1 MAPVKRLAPLL
12 VPLLL
17 FVSACA
23 PPWTVVKP
31 AEEGFLK
38 GQQSFVLLAPS
49 FDGQSPDPE
58 HKAAIS
64 RAYPA
69 ALANEAKSLV
79 LSQTGAAEDWTI
91 RTLITRVEPGISMGL
106 ASTDSE
112 IDARVEIVHEGEVVE
127 AISVRGEA
135 NQDDAPTA
143 GGIPLGGYGDTAR
156 LEDAA
161 ERLGRYVGRYLKKR
175 TQ

>member
-1 MAPVKRLAPLL
+1 MRPVKRILPFL

-17 FVSACA
+17 LVSACA

-38 GQQSFVLLAPS
+38 GEQSLVLLAPS
-49 FDGQSPDPE
+49 FDGLSPDAE
-58 HKAAIS
+58 HKAAIE

-69 ALANEAKSLV
+69 ALANEAKSIV
-79 LSQTGAAEDWTI
+79 FRPTGSPEDWTI

-106 ASTDSE
+106 ASSDSE
-112 IDARVEIVHEGEVVE
+112 IDARVEVLHGGQVVE
-127 AISVRGEA
+127 EITVRGEA

-143 GGIPLGGYGDTAR
+143 GGIPLGGYSDTAR

-175 TQ
+175 TK